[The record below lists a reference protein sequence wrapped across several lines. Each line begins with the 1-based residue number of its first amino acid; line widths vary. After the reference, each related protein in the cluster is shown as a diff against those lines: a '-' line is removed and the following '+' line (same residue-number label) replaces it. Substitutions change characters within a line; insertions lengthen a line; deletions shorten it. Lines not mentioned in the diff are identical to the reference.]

1 MHSLNHSQTGRR
13 SGACWGLGTQ
23 TGWSGL
29 IDAWSECCCCCN
41 APCQWR
47 RAAHRGRER
56 ICWSLT
62 WGLRCRL
69 SLNVKMNQPNLDN
82 IFNPW
87 LYSTGEETGKRLQ
100 FVKINK
106 SIQDVWYQGA
116 FGDRFKTYQRRSKGN
131 SYLFIII

>member
-1 MHSLNHSQTGRR
+1 
-13 SGACWGLGTQ
+13 
-23 TGWSGL
+23 
-29 IDAWSECCCCCN
+29 
-41 APCQWR
+41 
-47 RAAHRGRER
+47 
-56 ICWSLT
+56 
-62 WGLRCRL
+62 
-69 SLNVKMNQPNLDN
+69 MNQPNLDN

-131 SYLFIII
+131 SYFFIRILKK